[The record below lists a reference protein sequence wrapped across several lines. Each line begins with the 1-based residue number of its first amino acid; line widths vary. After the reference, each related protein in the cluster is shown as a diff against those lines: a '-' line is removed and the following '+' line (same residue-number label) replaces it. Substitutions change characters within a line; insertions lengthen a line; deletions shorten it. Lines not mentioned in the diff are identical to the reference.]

1 VNPKILIVDDEPA
14 VRYALRALLE
24 EEGFAVDEAPDG
36 QAGLERVEAGGVDL
50 VLSDLRM
57 PKLDGMGLLDAVV
70 ARPRAPKVILITA
83 HGNERAAVEAM
94 KRGAIDYFA
103 KPFDNDEIVRVVRRA
118 LETARLTDE
127 NRRLRAE
134 LALARHMVFESEAMR
149 RVAERVERAAGR
161 DVTVLI
167 TGETGTG
174 KELVARALVRASAR
188 ADRPY
193 VRFNCAALTD
203 SLAEAELFGHKAGA
217 FTGAA
222 KARRGVFGEADGG
235 TLLLDEVGELDL
247 RIQGALLRTL
257 QDGEIRAVGADRSER
272 VDVRLVAATHRDL
285 RAEVEAGRFRQDLYY
300 RLNVV
305 TIHLPPLRERPED
318 VAPLAEH
325 FARGFGAQ
333 FGLADVRLAPRLLRR
348 LEAMPWPGNVRELE
362 HVVESLVALAD
373 GPVIDDVADL
383 HEAADGAPALDLKA
397 RVARFE
403 KRVVGDALAR
413 AGGNQSEAARQLGI
427 SRVTLIDKLNKYG
440 LR

>member
-1 VNPKILIVDDEPA
+1 
-14 VRYALRALLE
+14 
-24 EEGFAVDEAPDG
+24 
-36 QAGLERVEAGGVDL
+36 
-50 VLSDLRM
+50 M
-57 PKLDGMGLLDAVV
+57 
-70 ARPRAPKVILITA
+70 
-83 HGNERAAVEAM
+83 
-94 KRGAIDYFA
+94 
-103 KPFDNDEIVRVVRRA
+103 
-118 LETARLTDE
+118 
-127 NRRLRAE
+127 
-134 LALARHMVFESEAMR
+134 
-149 RVAERVERAAGR
+149 
-161 DVTVLI
+161 
-167 TGETGTG
+167 
-174 KELVARALVRASAR
+174 
-188 ADRPY
+188 
-193 VRFNCAALTD
+193 
-203 SLAEAELFGHKAGA
+203 
-217 FTGAA
+217 
-222 KARRGVFGEADGG
+222 
-235 TLLLDEVGELDL
+235 
-247 RIQGALLRTL
+247 
-257 QDGEIRAVGADRSER
+257 
-272 VDVRLVAATHRDL
+272 
-285 RAEVEAGRFRQDLYY
+285 
-300 RLNVV
+300 

>member
-1 VNPKILIVDDEPA
+1 MNPKILIVDDEPA

-50 VLSDLRM
+50 VLSDLRT

-118 LETARLTDE
+118 LETARLPDE
-127 NRRLRAE
+127 TRRLRAAR
-134 LALARHMVFESEAMR
+134 ALARLLSFVREAMR

-222 KARRGVFGEADGG
+222 KARPTAAHCCSTRWASW
-235 TLLLDEVGELDL
+235 TCAS
-247 RIQGALLRTL
+247 RARCCARCRT
-257 QDGEIRAVGADRSER
+257 VRSAPWAPIGPSASTCGWWPR
-272 VDVRLVAATHRDL
+272 PTATC
-285 RAEVEAGRFRQDLYY
+285 
-300 RLNVV
+300 
-305 TIHLPPLRERPED
+305 
-318 VAPLAEH
+318 
-325 FARGFGAQ
+325 
-333 FGLADVRLAPRLLRR
+333 APRSR
-348 LEAMPWPGNVRELE
+348 PGAFGRTFTT
-362 HVVESLVALAD
+362 A
-373 GPVIDDVADL
+373 
-383 HEAADGAPALDLKA
+383 
-397 RVARFE
+397 
-403 KRVVGDALAR
+403 
-413 AGGNQSEAARQLGI
+413 
-427 SRVTLIDKLNKYG
+427 
-440 LR
+440 